1 MNPLYWVYDLE
12 TYPNIFTAY
21 FLHPLTGSEIVFEIS
36 DRKNQMLEFVDF
48 IRALKNTGCYMV
60 GFNNLGFDYP
70 IVHYILKNPAAISVG
85 SIYHRAMQIINT
97 PWERR
102 FDHIIYDSEVIIPQI
117 DLFKVHHFDNEN
129 RRVSLK
135 VLEFNMRMENVQD
148 LPFLPGTVL
157 DNNQK
162 DTLIKYNRHDVHAT
176 RDFLIESIG
185 LLNFR
190 HELSKKYDRNF
201 LNANDT
207 KIGKDY
213 FIMELEKSIP
223 GSCYSYDTGS
233 KKPRQ
238 SLRPQIHLKDV
249 VLPYIYFSNENFNR
263 VLQYFKTQTISQ
275 TVGVF
280 AELSATVD
288 GFTFW
293 FGAGGI
299 HGSIDG
305 GTVYSDDEY
314 VIYDWDVASYYPNLA
329 IANKLF
335 PEHLSIDFCTIYK
348 DVFDQRRLY
357 KKGTAEN
364 AMLKL
369 ALNGVYGDSNNK
381 YSPFYDPKYTMA
393 ITINGQLLLC
403 LLAERLM
410 KIPGLQM
417 IQANTDGLTVRLPR
431 AHVDTMKAVCTWWQK
446 FTLLELES
454 AIYKRMFIRDV
465 NNYIAEYDNGKLKR
479 KGAYEYDIEWH
490 QNHSALIVPRAV
502 ESYLIHGADVR
513 QFITAYIDPHDF
525 MLLAKVSRSELLMW
539 GNDSVQRVSRY
550 YVSRNGESLAK
561 ISPPPNNIKPGTW
574 KRANGLT
581 DRFYS
586 CVVHELVQTHGQPV
600 PWDERINTKN
610 KSVYAERKTGI
621 NAEWLTTICND
632 MSTFDWVNLNY
643 EYYISQAE
651 KLIKATK

>member
-21 FLHPLTGSEIVFEIS
+21 FLHPLTGSEVVFEIS
-36 DRKNQMLEFVDF
+36 DRKNQMLEFIDF

-70 IVHYILKNPAAISVG
+70 IIHFILKNPAAISVD

-102 FDHIIYDSEVIIPQI
+102 FDHIIFDSEVIIPQI

-148 LPFLPGTVL
+148 LPFPPSTVL

-162 DTLIKYNRHDVHAT
+162 DTLIKYNRHDAHAT
-176 RDFLIESIG
+176 RDFLIESID

-190 HELSKKYDRNF
+190 HELSKKYNRNF
-201 LNANDT
+201 LNANDI

-238 SLRPQIHLKDV
+238 SLRPQVHLKDV

-280 AELSATVD
+280 TELSATVD

-293 FGAGGI
+293 FSTGGI

-305 GTVYSDDEY
+305 GTVHSDEGY
-314 VIYDWDVASYYPNLA
+314 VIYDWDVASYYPNLT

-335 PEHLSIDFCTIYK
+335 PEHLSVDFCTIYK
-348 DVFDQRRLY
+348 DVFEQRRLY

-403 LLAERLM
+403 LLAEHLM
-410 KIPGLQM
+410 KIPGLQL

-431 AHVDTMKAVCTWWQK
+431 EHVDTMNAVCAWWQK

-465 NNYIAEYDNGKLKR
+465 NNYLAEYDNGKLKR
-479 KGAYEYDIEWH
+479 KGAYEYDIEWY
-490 QNHSALIVPRAV
+490 QNHSALIVPKAV
-502 ESYLIHGADVR
+502 EAHLIRGADVR
-513 QFITAYIDPHDF
+513 QFITAHTDPHDF

-539 GNDSVQRVSRY
+539 GEDSVQRVSRY
-550 YVSRNGESLAK
+550 YVSRKGESLVK
-561 ISPPPNNIKPGTW
+561 ISPPPNGIKPGTW

-586 CVVHELVQTHGQPV
+586 CVVHELVQTHGQPI

-610 KSVYAERKTGI
+610 QSVYTERRTCI

-632 MSTFDWVNLNY
+632 MSTFNWVNLNY

-651 KLIKATK
+651 KLIKVTK